1 MFGSHETDRLRLER
15 WDHDAHAAGLAAVNA
30 ALPELFAFVHP
41 GNERSLAV
49 ARRLGMVEED
59 ELPHPSRDH
68 TVKILR
74 IACSTS

>member
-1 MFGSHETDRLRLER
+1 VGPRLRHRGRPRGPAGGLR
-15 WDHDAHAAGLAAVNA
+15 DARLA
-30 ALPELFAFVHP
+30 EIFAFVHP
-41 GNERSLAV
+41 GNDRSLAV